1 MASRFY
7 TQMFQIHTRLTG
19 CYASLHEMNTLTDV
33 ATRIAFPRE
42 FAALIALHGDDEYE
56 TQNFGKW
63 VRSRR
68 VREVPMIFEV
78 VKQAMFECNKVLIS
92 SHAWEQF
99 TQWRQHACPQNMRTD
114 TVVSVYFMFVNW
126 NKHNLP
132 RRSAR
137 RVITMLAPDSCSA
150 PFLPVQSKN
159 NDVIDQHIRQSAPTV
174 RIPRRL
180 GHCDCVQLAYAL
192 EPRKLNKQN
201 VAGLAVVATDVRK
214 GDEAQPVA

>member
-1 MASRFY
+1 
-7 TQMFQIHTRLTG
+7 
-19 CYASLHEMNTLTDV
+19 MNTLTDV
-33 ATRIAFPRE
+33 ATRIAFPKE
-42 FAALIALHGDDEYE
+42 HDALIALHGDDEYE

-99 TQWRQHACPQNMRTD
+99 KQWRQQACPQNMRTD

-137 RVITMLAPDSCSA
+137 RVICLLPPACPV
-150 PFLPVQSKN
+150 PLLPVQSKN
-159 NDVIDQHIRQSAPTV
+159 NDVIDQHIRQPAPTV

-180 GHCDCVQLAYAL
+180 GNCDCVRLAYAL
-192 EPRKLNKQN
+192 EPRKLDKQN
-201 VAGLAVVATDVRK
+201 VAGLAVIATDVRK
-214 GDEAQPVA
+214 GDEAQTVA